1 MMRRR
6 DFLRATLVTAGSV
19 VVPTACSDGGT
30 TPGACNVLEDDT
42 FFPQSV
48 ASGDPKPDSVVLWT
62 RLVDGDV
69 QEDLNLALVVALD
82 AEFTQLIEL
91 NSTATG
97 QLAAGSGSTRALV
110 TARAEYDHCV
120 KVKVSG
126 LSPGTTY
133 YYQFYY
139 TTRERCYGSRVG
151 RTRTAPAPDADVP
164 VRFAFV
170 SCQDYIGR
178 HYNAYAALAKQ
189 ELDFVVHLG
198 DYVYETTGD
207 PGFQETAGE
216 RKIAFSDVDGAL
228 ALTAGG
234 NETYY
239 AAKSLSN
246 YRDLYKTYRT
256 DRALQRVHELFPMIV
271 VWDDHEFSDDSHGAT
286 ASYFNGLKDE
296 KDEGRRKAANQAW
309 FEYMPVDYPAGESF
323 QYDSTAKYPDDLTIY
338 RDFTFGK
345 HLHLVMT
352 DLRSYRADYLIP
364 EDAFPGKVIAQQR
377 PLETLLG
384 ELPTNASPYLEIDSF
399 KDGLYRD
406 VLQQAATAL
415 GFDPSFGYTQEEGS
429 RLISTTFI
437 NMLVTAINEG
447 RSEAEQVPLLTESDI
462 AGLDRG
468 YSYLDLGKTAFYSEM
483 GSRYVVVK
491 DAFDAISQL
500 TLMDD
505 PDRDAVMGAAQE
517 EWFLRTMKE
526 SKSTWK
532 VWGNEYC
539 LSQLA
544 VDLTDSLPKPL
555 NRRYYLNCDAWDG
568 FRRRRDALIASL
580 AEHGNVVAITGDI
593 HAFLAGTPAVGP
605 AVEGELPKK
614 IVEFVGSSISS
625 TTLRSMLLGQV
636 KNHPVLKDVPM
647 VENLADGIDDQLI
660 NPINPYL
667 YFSDATSNGFCVAEV
682 SESEF
687 VVSMHLLPE
696 AALAAPLYQESDVAT
711 LEQEITIKR
720 FKTKAGEAELYMED
734 GDAWKKWDPA
744 TLTWVS

>member
-1 MMRRR
+1 M
-6 DFLRATLVTAGSV
+6 
-19 VVPTACSDGGT
+19 PTACSDGGT
-30 TPGACNVLEDDT
+30 APGACDVLADDG

-62 RLVDGDV
+62 RLVDRKL

-82 AEFTQLIEL
+82 AEFTQLVEL
-91 NSTATG
+91 ASTATG
-97 QLAAGSGSTRALV
+97 QLAAGSGSTRVLV
-110 TARAEYDHCV
+110 TARAEFDHCV

-139 TTRERCYGSRVG
+139 TTEDRCYGSRVG

-178 HYNAYAALAKQ
+178 HFNAYAALARQ

-198 DYVYETTGD
+198 DYIYETTGD
-207 PGFQETAGE
+207 PGFQDTAGQ

-228 ALTAGG
+228 ELTAGD
-234 NETYY
+234 NQPYH

-286 ASYFNGLKDE
+286 ASYFNGRQDE
-296 KDEGRRKAANQAW
+296 KDEDRRKAANQAW
-309 FEYMPVDYPAGESF
+309 FEYMPVDYPAGDDF
-323 QYDSTAKYPDDLTIY
+323 QYDSAAKYPADLTIY

-352 DLRSYRADYLIP
+352 DLRSYRADHLIP
-364 EDAFPGKVIAQQR
+364 EDAFPGKVIAQQ
-377 PLETLLG
+377 ETLRVLLG
-384 ELPTNASPYLEIDSF
+384 EVPDTASPYLDIDSF

-406 VLQQAATAL
+406 ALQQAATAL
-415 GFDPSFGYTQEEGS
+415 GFDPNFGYPEGEGS

-437 NMLVTAINEG
+437 NMLVTIINEG
-447 RSEAEQVPLLTESDI
+447 RSEADQVPPLTTSDT
-462 AGLDRG
+462 AGEDMG

-491 DAFDAISQL
+491 DAFDAISRL
-500 TLMDD
+500 ALMED
-505 PDRDAVMGAAQE
+505 PERDAVMGATQE
-517 EWFLRTMKE
+517 DWFLKTMAE
-526 SKSTWK
+526 STSTWK

-544 VDLTDSLPKPL
+544 VDLTGSLPEPFK
-555 NRRYYLNCDAWDG
+555 RRFYLSCDGWDG
-568 FRRRRDALIASL
+568 FRSRRDALIEAL
-580 AEHGNVVAITGDI
+580 AQHGNVVAITGDI
-593 HAFLAGTPAVGP
+593 HAFLAGTPAVEA
-605 AVEGELPKK
+605 AVEGDPPKK
-614 IVEFVGSSISS
+614 IVEFVGSSVSS
-625 TTLRSMLLGQV
+625 TTLRSLLLRQV
-636 KNHPVLKDVPM
+636 KNHPVLKDIPM
-647 VENLADGIDDQLI
+647 VESLANGIDGQLV

-667 YFSDATSNGFCVAEV
+667 GFSDAKNNGFCVAEV
-682 SESEF
+682 SSKEF
-687 VVSMHLLPE
+687 VVSMHMIPE
-696 AALAAPLYQESDVAT
+696 SALAAPLYQEADAAA
-711 LEQEITIKR
+711 LEGEITIKR
-720 FKTKAGEAELYMED
+720 FKTKAGEADLYMED

-744 TLTWVS
+744 TLTWV